1 ICVWLSITDTKLD
14 GFKEAVSTAQLSTTT
29 AISISGQPRSSTA
42 GVTNVYKTSKA
53 ELKRYQLTRIEEPEE
68 YINPDHMR
76 RLKAIDV
83 SSPSQPQIDQEN
95 GLGRE
100 QFDPDYLRYLIAIGA
115 FDSFQ
120 QQTDQGSGRGRDG
133 RH

>member
-1 ICVWLSITDTKLD
+1 MDSKKQSAQLNYPRPPPYQLADSPVQPATSITTQ
-14 GFKEAVSTAQLSTTT
+14 G
-29 AISISGQPRSSTA
+29 SSTA

-68 YINPDHMR
+68 YINPDHMH
-76 RLKAIDV
+76 
-83 SSPSQPQIDQEN
+83 
-95 GLGRE
+95 
-100 QFDPDYLRYLIAIGA
+100 YLRYLIAIGA

>member
-1 ICVWLSITDTKLD
+1 MDSKKQSAQLNYPRPPPYQLADSPVQPATSITTQ
-14 GFKEAVSTAQLSTTT
+14 G
-29 AISISGQPRSSTA
+29 SSTA